1 MLVISHV
8 VAGATI
14 ASFVPATWI
23 AIPLAFTSHFL
34 LDMIPHAQAP
44 TDEGYRPNKR
54 TYLFVGLDILAV
66 VAFLYFFGPTIKA
79 FFIILASVVPDLFDL
94 TRYNKY
100 FYRVFRP
107 FYDFHDKIQRETN
120 KPIGF
125 ITQILLI
132 VGCLLLIG
140 VTR

>member
-1 MLVISHV
+1 MLIISHV
-8 VAGATI
+8 VVGATI
-14 ASFVPATWI
+14 AKAVPNLWVA
-23 AIPLAFTSHFL
+23 APFAFASHFL

-54 TYLFVGLDILAV
+54 TFIFVSLDLLATAV
-66 VAFLYFFGPTIKA
+66 FLYFFGLTTRI
-79 FFIILASVVPDLFDL
+79 FVIILASVSPDLLDL
-94 TRYNKY
+94 SRYNKFLY
-100 FYRVFRP
+100 HTFKP

-140 VTR
+140 VFR